1 MAKGREEDKKATEN
15 FSWAND
21 MRNCWWRSYEMELK
35 WERIV
40 EDKSS

>member
-21 MRNCWWRSYEMELK
+21 MRNCWRSYEMESR